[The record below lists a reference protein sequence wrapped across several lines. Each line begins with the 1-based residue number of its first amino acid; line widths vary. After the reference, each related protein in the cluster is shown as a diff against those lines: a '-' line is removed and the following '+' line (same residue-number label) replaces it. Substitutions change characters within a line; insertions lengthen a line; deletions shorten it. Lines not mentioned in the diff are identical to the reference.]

1 MRSPCNVIST
11 AIVCPLVASVLLAAT
26 PCLQAQEE
34 AGPPA
39 WAADATASLQREL
52 VGEYG
57 TGQRERLRRGMEQV
71 VAFWRAADGD
81 RSVFESFVRTHFAGD
96 AATLDMMFERYEY
109 LLEQLSGHMVEIL
122 LALRRQAD
130 LDIGPLL
137 PFDQIFAGYSP
148 GAHINDDFFA
158 NKLAF
163 VVLLN
168 FPLTTLEQR
177 VAEGESWTRRSWAE
191 ARLAQSF
198 SRRIPAAVLLE
209 TSRAAAQADM
219 YVAGY
224 NIRMHH
230 LLDDAGRRLF
240 PPGMRLLSHWNL
252 RDEIKANYADPEDGL
267 AKQRLIERVLERIVT
282 QTIPEMVIDNPHVD
296 WNPYSNDVT
305 AAASRDS
312 DEPPPAGMEIS
323 NAREPDTRFATILAK
338 FQAARLVD
346 AYAPTAP
353 TLIDRSFDEGREI
366 PEARVQA
373 IFEQVLRSPLL
384 AEVARLIES
393 RLGRPLEP
401 FDIWYNGFRPS
412 ATYGPEELD
421 RIVAERYPTAEAY
434 QADIPRMLQHFG
446 WSAERAREI
455 ADNIVVDPARGSGHA
470 WGAGMRF
477 AKAHLRTRV
486 GPDGM
491 DYKGYNI
498 AVHEM
503 GHNVEQILSLNEI
516 DHYMLEGVPNAAFTE
531 ALAMVF
537 QARDLELLG
546 LASEDA
552 ESRALRTLDEFWG
565 TAEIAAVSLIDMRMW
580 HWLYDHPEASPAELR
595 EAVVQISK
603 DVWNEFFA
611 PVFGT
616 RDEVLLGVY
625 SHQIHYSLYLPNY
638 TLGHLIAMQIEEQM
652 RGAGNLGAEF
662 ERMCKMGNV
671 TPDLWI
677 KNATGSPV
685 GADALLA
692 ATQRALGELGG
703 AASE

>member
-1 MRSPCNVIST
+1 
-11 AIVCPLVASVLLAAT
+11 
-26 PCLQAQEE
+26 
-34 AGPPA
+34 
-39 WAADATASLQREL
+39 
-52 VGEYG
+52 
-57 TGQRERLRRGMEQV
+57 MEQV